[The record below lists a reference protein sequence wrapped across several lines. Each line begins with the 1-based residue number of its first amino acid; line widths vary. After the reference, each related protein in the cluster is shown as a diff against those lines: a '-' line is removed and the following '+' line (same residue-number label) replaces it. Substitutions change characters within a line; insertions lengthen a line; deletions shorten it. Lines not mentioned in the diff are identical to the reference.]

1 MKIIFLT
8 RFSMKFTIFL
18 LNFNEILPEKRRK
31 KEHAIN
37 NIKNSSSWSKKSIV
51 DEFFKM
57 IPGFKYIDNGKYLNG
72 KM

>member
-1 MKIIFLT
+1 MDTFENLGVIKNE
-8 RFSMKFTIFL
+8 SKYDENQ
-18 LNFNEILPEKRRK
+18 LNNFED
-31 KEHAIN
+31 AIN
-37 NIKNSSSWSKKSIV
+37 NIKNSSSWNKKSIV